1 MGWNYWALGYVE
13 SEGEKKEI
21 IRGLL
26 YTITQSLRNDKRDL
40 EMIYNALLSLDPTLA
55 TSLNTVI
62 YDLEQIINSL
72 IRIRG
77 ELM

>member
-13 SEGEKKEI
+13 SEEEKKEI
-21 IRGLL
+21 IKGLL